1 MNTADTILN
10 YIRTQLT
17 VVNNSAIGLDC
28 NLPQEGH
35 LDSTAMLDLI
45 LWVGETFNLSIQNE
59 DLTPENFATP
69 RNIVEFVHRLRNEEV
84 AGVPQNASVN
94 IASY

>member
-17 VVNNSAIGLDC
+17 IDTSAIGLDS

-45 LWVGETFNLSIQNE
+45 LWVADTFNISIQNE

-69 RNIVEFVHRLRNEEV
+69 RNIVEFVHRLRSGDV
-84 AGVPQNASVN
+84 AGVPQDAAVN
-94 IASY
+94 IASD

>member
-1 MNTADTILN
+1 MNITDSILD

-17 VVNNSAIGLDC
+17 VDTSGIGLDS

-45 LWVGETFNLSIQNE
+45 LWVADTFDISIQNE

-69 RNIVEFVHRLRNEEV
+69 RNIVEFVHRHRNGGV
-84 AGVPQNASVN
+84 AGIPQDDVVK
-94 IASY
+94 IASD

>member
-17 VVNNSAIGLDC
+17 VDASAIGLDC
-28 NLPQEGH
+28 NLPQEGQM
-35 LDSTAMLDLI
+35 DSTAMLELI
-45 LWVGETFNLSIQNE
+45 LWVVDTFNITIQNE

-69 RNIVEFVHRLRNEEV
+69 RNIVEFVNRRKNEEGT
-84 AGVPQNASVN
+84 GVPQDAAMNLASD
-94 IASY
+94 